1 MELARGLPADDDDE
15 LAIQKAAVAMA
26 IVAPLAMG
34 AATLFGPLLARRAL
48 RPMRQAT
55 DRARAARA
63 SELDLTCSFGA
74 IRRGQARDSAWA
86 CRSRAPSQR
95 RTTAGSSSVPA
106 RAARL
111 SS

>member
-1 MELARGLPADDDDE
+1 VRKSLRSRLALLFAAAVGASLLASGGATIGVLVLQARTDREMELARGLPADDDDE

-34 AATLFGPLLARRAL
+34 AAALFGLLLARRAL

-63 SELDLTCSFGA
+63 SELDLTC
-74 IRRGQARDSAWA
+74 
-86 CRSRAPSQR
+86 P
-95 RTTAGSSSVPA
+95 
-106 RAARL
+106 
-111 SS
+111 